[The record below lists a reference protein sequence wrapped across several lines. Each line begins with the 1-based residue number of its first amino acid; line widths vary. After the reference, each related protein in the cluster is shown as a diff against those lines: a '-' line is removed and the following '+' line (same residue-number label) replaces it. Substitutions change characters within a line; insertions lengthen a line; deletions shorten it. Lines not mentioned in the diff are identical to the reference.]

1 MSTRYSVE
9 EARQLPFFGERFVFP
24 KNVGMGIVSPGEKG
38 AIIEIDK
45 TTSIHVYSDVIDGKE
60 TAFAFSTQGLIAK
73 TSVGVSTEFVRNNRK
88 RRLCLRIC

>member
-45 TTSIHVYSDVIDGKE
+45 QPPYMFILMLL
-60 TAFAFSTQGLIAK
+60 TA
-73 TSVGVSTEFVRNNRK
+73 RK
-88 RRLCLRIC
+88 QHLRFLLKDLLPKLQLE